1 MSIIKI
7 NNYLNRLSYWKIIN
21 INLYKLIHIYIKKIK
36 INIVLS
42 IIINKKNIQE
52 LRLFSFSKSF
62 IIFN

>member
-42 IIINKKNIQE
+42 IIINKKNI
-52 LRLFSFSKSF
+52 
-62 IIFN
+62 

>member
-21 INLYKLIHIYIKKIK
+21 INLINYLNIYIKKRK

-42 IIINKKNIQE
+42 IIINKK
-52 LRLFSFSKSF
+52 
-62 IIFN
+62 IFRN